1 MTEWSRNRGGKEGVT
16 AIPFRE
22 QLLQG
27 GRKGGRSEPKMLNCK
42 RRDAGLVK
50 SPVSGMRRYK
60 EEEMIWGVRCLQ
72 ARSKEKG

>member
-27 GRKGGRSEPKMLNCK
+27 GRKGGRSETKMLNCK
-42 RRDAGLVK
+42 RKDAGLVK
-50 SPVSGMRRYK
+50 SPVPGM
-60 EEEMIWGVRCLQ
+60 
-72 ARSKEKG
+72 

>member
-27 GRKGGRSEPKMLNCK
+27 GRSEPKMLNCK

-50 SPVSGMRRYK
+50 SPVSGM
-60 EEEMIWGVRCLQ
+60 
-72 ARSKEKG
+72 